1 MLSCLNLASFS
12 TVREQ
17 NTLWSV
23 GFYDV
28 TLCLLSITIGRTIV
42 ISRFQV
48 SKWKNLVRS
57 LKEWLTP
64 LKANVN
70 EKHCLRNLNAKI
82 KALIDNLFVLKLHRK
97 IINRV
102 KFIYEKSQLLTLLYS
117 TECWRGGVIFILM
130 VLIFFFLSCFGCASV
145 PESDR
150 SVVRKMLNCRFDFWF
165 LFLFFFLV
173 LNNLKQNSFIN
184 KFQNFSSKIEWA
196 MAE

>member
-23 GFYDV
+23 GFYYV

-82 KALIDNLFVLKLHRK
+82 KTLIDNLFVLKLHRQ

-102 KFIYEKSQLLTLLYS
+102 KFEEWS

-130 VLIFFFLSCFGCASV
+130 VLIFFFLPCFGCASV
-145 PESDR
+145 PESGVA
-150 SVVRKMLNCRFDFWF
+150 VVRKMLNCRFDFCF
-165 LFLFFFLV
+165 LFLFFFWY
-173 LNNLKQNSFIN
+173 SI
-184 KFQNFSSKIEWA
+184 I
-196 MAE
+196 